1 MNPID
6 YTSRT
11 TGLMQNLG
19 NQMRDYGLMQEKREM
34 MAQQQAA
41 AEQAANQRKA
51 EMAMASDLFKSGT
64 PAQIAEFM
72 FKHEDAGKRLDQMIG
87 FRNNATKQDMIQG
100 MQKILANP
108 ASAEQVIT
116 DHIDFVTA
124 QGGDPKD
131 SINEL
136 TLLKS
141 VGPDKYAE
149 IIETAYSTI
158 DPAGHKQYQTLKGD
172 PNADLARQQMILE
185 NQLKQAQ
192 IADYKKQTSLRGQ
205 PTAKQLADEAK
216 AGEKTQQEQTETQNK
231 IYTVNQNIA
240 AIDTLL
246 NNQDYLDKVTGVSSR
261 LPTVSTTATEADAYL
276 DNIKNSMT
284 IENLGVM
291 SGPLTDKDIQ
301 IIASASSRLNKG
313 MSEAAFK
320 RELNTIKAT
329 YERAKKRAAEEA
341 KQGGYE
347 VDLTEGVV
355 APTPK
360 GDYIPSQTQINLVE
374 KYKNMPTM

>member
-11 TGLMQNLG
+11 TGLMQDLG
-19 NQMRDYGLMQEKREM
+19 NQMRNYGLMQEKREM
-34 MAQQQAA
+34 IEQQQAA

-72 FKHEDAGKRLDQMIG
+72 FKHEDAGKRLNDMMG
-87 FRNNATKQDMIQG
+87 FRNDATKQNMIQG
-100 MQKILANP
+100 MQAIIANP
-108 ASAEQVIT
+108 NSAEQIIT
-116 DHIDFVTA
+116 DRIEFVKS
-124 QGGDPKD
+124 QGGNPTQTMQ
-131 SINEL
+131 EL
-136 TLLKS
+136 VTLKE
-141 VGPDKYAE
+141 VGPEKYAQMVE
-149 IIETAYSTI
+149 AGYSML
-158 DPAGHKQYQTLKGD
+158 DPQGYQAFTKTKGD
-172 PNADLARQQMILE
+172 PNADLIRHKMILD
-185 NQLKQAQ
+185 NQLKQEQ
-192 IADYKKQTSLRGQ
+192 IADYQKQTSLRGQ

-216 AGEKTQQEQTETQNK
+216 AKEKAQQEQTETQNK
-231 IYTVNQNIA
+231 IYTVNQNIS

-320 RELNTIKAT
+320 RELNTIKAA
-329 YERAKKRAAEEA
+329 YERVKKNYAKQA

-355 APTPK
+355 TTMP
-360 GDYIPSQTQINLVE
+360 GGFQINQDDALLLN
-374 KYKNMPTM
+374 KYLNK